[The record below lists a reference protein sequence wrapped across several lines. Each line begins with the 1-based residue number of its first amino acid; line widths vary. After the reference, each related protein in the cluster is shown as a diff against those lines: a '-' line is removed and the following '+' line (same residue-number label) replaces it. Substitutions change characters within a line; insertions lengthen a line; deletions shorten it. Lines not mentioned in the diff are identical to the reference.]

1 MGKMTISKNGINLIK
16 KYEGCRL
23 TAYKPVASEVYYTIG
38 YGHYGPDVVKDMTI
52 TQKQADEYLMKD
64 IASFETIVE
73 STCDYLQLNQNEFDA
88 LVSFT
93 FNCGGG
99 GLLQLTANK
108 TRTKKQM
115 MEHILAYN
123 KGADGKVLE
132 GLVRRRTEEKE
143 LFETPTED
151 ANKDKFDYLGITAWH
166 NAGFKGKGIKIASR
180 ESLTDHGKKVYDV
193 LKMVA
198 PEAEIYVDKQYT
210 KDIGEGI
217 DIYTTSLF
225 QKSDAYS
232 ANKKKA
238 QSLYDS
244 GVMLC
249 CAVGNDSDDSCTELA
264 KQDCWTSIGACN
276 LLGKKPIKMFYSSE
290 SETLDFMS
298 FSNIVTP
305 DGLFTGTSCAAPA
318 FAGMMALVKQYYR
331 DVLGKVLTP
340 EELYKFAKEH
350 CEDMEEKG
358 ADMRTGYGLFVLPP
372 IETMEE
378 KSMKYE
384 KLEEIPEW
392 GKPSIEKLISKGVL
406 KGNENGLDLSEDMLR
421 MLVILDRAKVFDK
434 N

>member
-1 MGKMTISKNGINLIK
+1 MKISNKGIELIK
-16 KYEGCRL
+16 NFEGCRL
-23 TAYKPVASEVYYTIG
+23 TAYKPVAAETYYTIG
-38 YGHYGPDVVKDMTI
+38 YGHYGPDVVKGMTI
-52 TQKQADEYLMKD
+52 TQAQADEYLKKD
-64 IASFETIVE
+64 ITGFEMIVE
-73 STCDYLQLNQNEFDA
+73 TTCDYLSLNQNEFDA

-132 GLVRRRTEEKE
+132 GLVRRRTAEKE

-151 ANKDKFDYLGITAWH
+151 ANQEKFDYLGITAWH

-180 ESLTDHGKKVYDV
+180 ESLTEHGRKVYDV
-193 LKMVA
+193 LKLVA
-198 PEAEIYVDKQYT
+198 PEAEIYVGKQYT
-210 KDIGEGI
+210 KDVGEDI

-225 QKSDAYS
+225 QGSDAYS
-232 ANKKKA
+232 TNKKKA
-238 QSLYDS
+238 QALYDS

-276 LLGKKPIKMFYSSE
+276 LLGKKPVKMFYSSE

-305 DGLFTGTSCAAPA
+305 NGLFTGTSCAAPV
-318 FAGMMALVKQYYR
+318 FAGMMALVKQYYK
-331 DVLGKVLTP
+331 DKLGIILSP
-340 EELYKFAKEH
+340 EELYRFAKEH
-350 CEDMEEKG
+350 CEDMEDKG
-358 ADMRTGYGLFVLPP
+358 ADVRTGYGLFRLPD

-378 KSMKYE
+378 KEMRYE

-392 GKPSIEKLISKGVL
+392 GKPAIKKLMEKGIL
-406 KGNENGLDLSEDMLR
+406 KGNEKGLDLSEDMLR
-421 MLVILDRAKVFDK
+421 MLVILDRAGVFDK
-434 N
+434 G